1 MPCPHCCSART
12 TERSDRTAHGYRRFR
27 CGGCGR
33 GFNERTGSVLNRL
46 QLPTDIVFLIVLWRL
61 RMKLSLR
68 DLTEILLLRGL
79 VFSHEAI
86 RDWEARLAPLL
97 TDALRQRR
105 KGKAGRSWYVDETYI
120 KVAGQWQYLYR
131 AIDRDG
137 NLVDV
142 YLSETRD
149 QEAAEALFRSAVA
162 VTGTTPDKVTT
173 DKHASYPSTRS
184 SAMTSN
190 IAFPGT

>member
-1 MPCPHCCSART
+1 
-12 TERSDRTAHGYRRFR
+12 
-27 CGGCGR
+27 
-33 GFNERTGSVLNRL
+33 
-46 QLPTDIVFLIVLWRL
+46 
-61 RMKLSLR
+61 
-68 DLTEILLLRGL
+68 
-79 VFSHEAI
+79 
-86 RDWEARLAPLL
+86 
-97 TDALRQRR
+97 
-105 KGKAGRSWYVDETYI
+105 
-120 KVAGQWQYLYR
+120 VAVPVPG
-131 AIDRDG
+131 DHRDG

-190 IAFPGT
+190 TALQST

>member
-1 MPCPHCCSART
+1 MAVQS
-12 TERSDRTAHGYRRFR
+12 R
-27 CGGCGR
+27 CA
-33 GFNERTGSVLNRL
+33 TH
-46 QLPTDIVFLIVLWRL
+46 P
-61 RMKLSLR
+61 
-68 DLTEILLLRGL
+68 
-79 VFSHEAI
+79 
-86 RDWEARLAPLL
+86 
-97 TDALRQRR
+97 
-105 KGKAGRSWYVDETYI
+105 YI

-173 DKHASYPSTRS
+173 DKHASYPPALDEVFCDDLEHRTSKYLNNHLEQDHRGVKGRLRAMRGFQTHTSAARFCRAHDEVRDFFRPATRRKEHVP
-184 SAMTSN
+184 AARRRAIYVQRVAALRDML
-190 IAFPGT
+190 AVA

>member
-1 MPCPHCCSART
+1 MI
-12 TERSDRTAHGYRRFR
+12 RR
-27 CGGCGR
+27 
-33 GFNERTGSVLNRL
+33 
-46 QLPTDIVFLIVLWRL
+46 QY
-61 RMKLSLR
+61 
-68 DLTEILLLRGL
+68 
-79 VFSHEAI
+79 
-86 RDWEARLAPLL
+86 
-97 TDALRQRR
+97 Q
-105 KGKAGRSWYVDETYI
+105 TYI

-173 DKHASYPSTRS
+173 DKHASYPPALDEVFCDDLEHRTSKYLTRIRGFRAIKGLCLKS
-184 SAMTSN
+184 
-190 IAFPGT
+190 FLR

>member
-1 MPCPHCCSART
+1 
-12 TERSDRTAHGYRRFR
+12 
-27 CGGCGR
+27 
-33 GFNERTGSVLNRL
+33 
-46 QLPTDIVFLIVLWRL
+46 
-61 RMKLSLR
+61 
-68 DLTEILLLRGL
+68 
-79 VFSHEAI
+79 
-86 RDWEARLAPLL
+86 
-97 TDALRQRR
+97 
-105 KGKAGRSWYVDETYI
+105 
-120 KVAGQWQYLYR
+120 VAGQWQYLYR

-162 VTGTTPDKVTT
+162 VTGTTPEKVTT
-173 DKHASYPSTRS
+173 DRHASYPSTRS

>member
-1 MPCPHCCSART
+1 
-12 TERSDRTAHGYRRFR
+12 
-27 CGGCGR
+27 
-33 GFNERTGSVLNRL
+33 
-46 QLPTDIVFLIVLWRL
+46 
-61 RMKLSLR
+61 
-68 DLTEILLLRGL
+68 
-79 VFSHEAI
+79 
-86 RDWEARLAPLL
+86 
-97 TDALRQRR
+97 
-105 KGKAGRSWYVDETYI
+105 
-120 KVAGQWQYLYR
+120 VAGQWQYLYR

-173 DKHASYPSTRS
+173 DKHPATRRPSTRS

-190 IAFPGT
+190 IALPST